1 MRLLEFQ
8 AKRLFLEH
16 GIPVPRNILLESSS
30 NLENLPYPVML
41 KAQVPAGG
49 RGKAGAI
56 RSVAD
61 ANEAAL
67 VLGEL
72 LNTPIRGNLV
82 RAVLAEEKVEAQ
94 KELYLAI
101 LIDKLARLPVIMA
114 SAAGGIDIEQIARE
128 RPAQITTKYIDP
140 FIGLSDYT
148 VRYLAKRIGIEKDLP
163 DLGKLTRSLFDI
175 FRGYDCT
182 LVEINPL
189 AVTSTGL
196 LALDAKVVLDDKAA
210 YRHGDLFRK
219 LEHEKTRSQQANSS
233 KAERL
238 ANDKGITYVSL
249 DGDVGMISDGAGT
262 GMLTVD
268 LIKDAGGEA
277 ANFCELGGFGG
288 KESMQQALEVVLA
301 NPRVKV
307 LLISLIGGLTRMD
320 EVADGIVA
328 YVEGHELAVPLVVRM
343 CGTQEQAGRATLQA
357 VGIKAVDD
365 LPTAICTA
373 VETAGDRDD
382 NSGS

>member
-8 AKRLFLEH
+8 AKRVFLKH
-16 GIPVPRNILLESSS
+16 GIPVPRNVLLESST

-41 KAQVPAGG
+41 KAQVPVGG

-56 RSVAD
+56 RPAAD
-61 ANEAAL
+61 ANQAAV

-72 LNTPIRGNLV
+72 LNTSIKGNLV
-82 RAVLAEEKVEAQ
+82 RVVLAEEKVEVR

-114 SAAGGIDIEQIARE
+114 SDAGGIDIEQVARE
-128 RPAQITTKYIDP
+128 TPTRITKKYLDP
-140 FIGLSDYT
+140 FIGLSDHT
-148 VRYLAKRIGIEKDLP
+148 VRYLANRIGVKEYFRDFA
-163 DLGKLTRSLFDI
+163 KLAHSLFDI
-175 FRGYDCT
+175 FRSYDGT
-182 LVEINPL
+182 LIEINPL
-189 AVTSTGL
+189 AVTSNGL

-210 YRHGDLFRK
+210 YRHGDLFRT
-219 LEHEKTRSQQANSS
+219 LEDEQSRSQQVNSS
-233 KAERL
+233 KAEQL
-238 ANDKGITYVSL
+238 AKDKGITYVPL
-249 DGDVGMISDGAGT
+249 DGNVGMISDGAGT

-268 LIKDAGGEA
+268 LIKDAGGQA
-277 ANFCELGGFGG
+277 ANFCELGGFGD

-328 YVEGHELAVPLVVRM
+328 YLEGHELAVPLVVRM

-357 VGIKAVDD
+357 VGIQALDD
-365 LPTAICTA
+365 LPAAIRTA
-373 VETAGDRDD
+373 VETARR
-382 NSGS
+382 S

>member
-8 AKRLFLEH
+8 AKRLFLKH
-16 GIPVPRNILLESSS
+16 GIPVPRNVLLESST

-41 KAQVPAGG
+41 KAQVPVGG

-56 RSVAD
+56 KSAAD
-61 ANEAAL
+61 ANEATL

-72 LNTPIRGNLV
+72 LNTPIKGNLV
-82 RAVLAEEKVEAQ
+82 RVVLAEEKVEVR

-114 SAAGGIDIEQIARE
+114 SDAGGVDIEQVARE
-128 RPAQITTKYIDP
+128 RPARITKKYIDP
-140 FIGLSDYT
+140 FIGLSDHT
-148 VRYLAKRIGIEKDLP
+148 ARYLAKRIGIEEHLRDFA
-163 DLGKLTRSLFDI
+163 KLVYSLFDI
-175 FRGYDCT
+175 FQGYDGT

-189 AVTSTGL
+189 AVTSKGL
-196 LALDAKVVLDDKAA
+196 VALDAKVVLDDKAA
-210 YRHGDLFRK
+210 YRHGELFRR
-219 LEHEKTRSQQANSS
+219 LEDEQSRSQQANSS

-238 ANDKGITYVSL
+238 AKDKGITYVSL
-249 DGDVGMISDGAGT
+249 DGNVGMISDGAGT

-268 LIKDAGGEA
+268 LIKDAGGKA

-328 YVEGHELAVPLVVRM
+328 YLEGHELAVPLVVRM
-343 CGTQEQAGRATLQA
+343 CGTQEEAGRATLQA
-357 VGIKAVDD
+357 VGIEAVDD
-365 LPTAICTA
+365 LPAAIRTA
-373 VETAGDRDD
+373 VETARRQ
-382 NSGS
+382 